1 MLTELFGGDITKEIV
16 AATGFNASIGIGFV
30 YYVYKRISS
39 FITKAEAEE
48 LIKEKIKTSM
58 DMMRDHMES
67 TTELMDAKLEAISDK
82 LDLILKDAH
91 IEFRK

>member
-1 MLTELFGGDITKEIV
+1 MLTELFGGDVTKEIV

-39 FITKAEAEE
+39 FITKVEAEE

-67 TTELMDAKLEAISDK
+67 TTELMEARLKAISDK